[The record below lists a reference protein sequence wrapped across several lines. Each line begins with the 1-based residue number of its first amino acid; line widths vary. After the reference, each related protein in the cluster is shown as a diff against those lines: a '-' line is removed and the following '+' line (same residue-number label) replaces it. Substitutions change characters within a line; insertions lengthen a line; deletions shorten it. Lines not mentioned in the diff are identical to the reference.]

1 MDIKFSPFTS
11 SLRLFHAQ
19 SLLGMIS
26 LTLPFDMKYNDLRNA
41 LFDAAARIMECSD
54 ILSNL
59 EDK

>member
-1 MDIKFSPFTS
+1 MDIRYSPFTA

-26 LTLPFDMKYNDLRNA
+26 LTLPFDKKYDDFRAA
-41 LFDAAARIMECSD
+41 LFDAVASIMKCSD

-59 EDK
+59 DDK